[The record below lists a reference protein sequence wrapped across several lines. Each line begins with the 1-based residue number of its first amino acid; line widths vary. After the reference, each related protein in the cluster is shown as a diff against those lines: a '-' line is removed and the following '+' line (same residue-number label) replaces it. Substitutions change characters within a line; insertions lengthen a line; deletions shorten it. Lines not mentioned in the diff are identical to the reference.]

1 MDTTGPSLTGPRL
14 AKGHV
19 MQLATQWL
27 EFGEVGR
34 RKRISYLEMVFVR
47 NSRCH
52 LWVEFYVDHAETPLK
67 RVIGELYMNSRQK
80 IRIPV
85 SISGHR
91 LRLVAHLGVAE
102 DKPCSLWS
110 WKIGYD
116 VMGGMP

>member
-1 MDTTGPSLTGPRL
+1 
-14 AKGHV
+14 
-19 MQLATQWL
+19 
-27 EFGEVGR
+27 
-34 RKRISYLEMVFVR
+34 MVFVR

-91 LRLVAHLGVAE
+91 LQVVAYLGVAE
-102 DKPCSLWS
+102 GKPCSLRS
-110 WKIGYD
+110 WKIGYH
-116 VMGGMP
+116 VMGGCREYLARVVVIEKMLQRALACY